1 MAKVAH
7 GALTSTSLQIGGDAL
22 KVGLTVKRKTPSEL
36 RGEQLRQTN
45 IAELVNKSLASSS
58 ASEMDNGL
66 QKPDLPRNPRYIDT
80 RMDGVYPAKKS
91 RFKLLSGKENA
102 KENSSI
108 EQPSSLKKISA
119 LSNLAAKRRQQLSCP
134 ENSVASVDVPK
145 DDVLDAHRTLE
156 KCSQGT
162 FLSVTELSSGGQNLS
177 GLATVDMDKALK
189 GLAAC
194 QAILNIPPESSER
207 FDDLSTGNFCS
218 EFHVTGQK
226 IPLDFTLKTY
236 MRLVSSSSVNWLNR
250 SMMCGMYNGMPQ
262 FTSHLG
268 SSEDPNISSVSQIR
282 LASQVLNSKALHSW
296 IYPQSTLPPSL
307 ISILV
312 SAAADGVEMDFL
324 RKRLGAWEESFRSLY
339 YMFREN
345 VCSIFYVCT
354 SHFVVMFTAA
364 DGSGRSRRSYHAY
377 ISKSTR
383 GLRSSLKE
391 HDVSYSMPLC
401 RSQVEQVTTEDL
413 VELSEIEK
421 HNLGQTRRMNSFSDV
436 DNTPQ
441 SLLAVSGNQ
450 NVHGLYEILLNYRSF
465 LTFLNAV
472 DVPVLYSPVPFQ
484 NAALSAPEVRCM
496 EIKRADHG
504 AALPQGSTLK
514 DGHSMPISCAGLCY
528 SIEIKDSHIP
538 PWIISNICA
547 VMASEGQ
554 SFEASFT
561 TEHTSVGLNI
571 AVGAV
576 CEIADSEATVGENS
590 QEIAFA
596 FGIPEA
602 IVSPYLHS
610 GLVKGLNYCNGS
622 YTVSLS
628 PV

>member
-1 MAKVAH
+1 MAKVAAH

-22 KVGLTVKRKTPSEL
+22 KVGSTVKRKTPSEL
-36 RGEQLRQTN
+36 RGEQLRRAT
-45 IAELVNKSLASSS
+45 IAELANKSLASS

-66 QKPDLPRNPRYIDT
+66 KKPDLPRNTRYIDT
-80 RMDGVYPAKKS
+80 RMDEVYPAKKS

-102 KENSSI
+102 KQENSSI
-108 EQPSSLKKISA
+108 EQPSSVNKISA
-119 LSNLAAKRRQQLSCP
+119 LSNLAAKRRQQLSCHD
-134 ENSVASVDVPK
+134 NSVASVDVPK
-145 DDVLDAHRTLE
+145 DDVPNAHRTLE

-162 FLSVTELSSGGQNLS
+162 FLSVTELSSGGQKLS

-194 QAILNIPPESSER
+194 EAIPNLPPESSER
-207 FDDLSTGNFCS
+207 FDDLSTGSFCS
-218 EFHVTGQK
+218 EFHVTGRK

-236 MRLVSSSSVNWLNR
+236 MRLVSSSSVNRLNR
-250 SMMCGMYNGMPQ
+250 SMMCGTYNGMPQ
-262 FTSHLG
+262 FTSHSG
-268 SSEDPNISSVSQIR
+268 SFEDQNISSASQTR
-282 LASQVLNSKALHSW
+282 LVSQVLDSKALHSW

-307 ISILV
+307 MSMLV

-324 RKRLGAWEESFRSLY
+324 RKRLGTWEESFRSLY
-339 YMFREN
+339 YMFCEN
-345 VCSIFYVCT
+345 VCGVFYVCT

-364 DGSGRSRRSYHAY
+364 DGSGRTRRSYHAY
-377 ISKSTR
+377 ISQSTR

-391 HDVSYSMPLC
+391 HDVSFSMPLC

-421 HNLGQTRRMNSFSDV
+421 HNLGQTRRMNSYCDV

-441 SLLAVSGNQ
+441 SLLAFSGNQ

-504 AALPQGSTLK
+504 VALPLGSTLK
-514 DGHSMPISCAGLCY
+514 DSHPMQSADLCY
-528 SIEIKDSHIP
+528 SVEIKDSRIP
-538 PWIISNICA
+538 PWIISNMCA
-547 VMASEGQ
+547 LMASEGG

-561 TEHTSVGLNI
+561 TEHTSVGLNT
-571 AVGAV
+571 ALGVV

-590 QEIAFA
+590 QEIAYA

-602 IVSPYLHS
+602 IVSPNLHS
-610 GLVKGLNYCNGS
+610 GLVKGLDYCNGS
-622 YTVSLS
+622 YTVHLS

>member
-1 MAKVAH
+1 MAKVAAH
-7 GALTSTSLQIGGDAL
+7 GALTSTSLQIDGDAL
-22 KVGLTVKRKTPSEL
+22 KVGPTVKRKTPSEL

-45 IAELVNKSLASSS
+45 VAELVNKSLASS
-58 ASEMDNGL
+58 EMDNGL
-66 QKPDLPRNPRYIDT
+66 KKLDLERNPRYIDT
-80 RMDGVYPAKKS
+80 RMDEVYPAKKS

-108 EQPSSLKKISA
+108 EQPSSLNKISA

-134 ENSVASVDVPK
+134 QNSIASVDVPK
-145 DDVLDAHRTLE
+145 DDVSNAHQTLE

-162 FLSVTELSSGGQNLS
+162 FLSVTELSSGGQKLS

-189 GLAAC
+189 GLAAYE
-194 QAILNIPPESSER
+194 AIPNILPESSER

-218 EFHVTGQK
+218 EFHVTGQR

-236 MRLVSSSSVNWLNR
+236 MQLVSSSSVNWLNR
-250 SMMCGMYNGMPQ
+250 SMMCGTYNGMPQ
-262 FTSHLG
+262 FTSHYG
-268 SSEDPNISSVSQIR
+268 SEDQNIGSASQTR

-307 ISILV
+307 MSILV

-324 RKRLGAWEESFRSLY
+324 RKRLGSWEESFRSLY
-339 YMFREN
+339 CMFREN

-364 DGSGRSRRSYHAY
+364 DGTGRSRRSYHAY
-377 ISKSTR
+377 ISQSTR

-391 HDVSYSMPLC
+391 HDVSFSMPLC
-401 RSQVEQVTTEDL
+401 HSQVEQVTTEDL
-413 VELSEIEK
+413 IELSEIEK
-421 HNLGQTRRMNSFSDV
+421 HNLGQTRHMNSFSDV

-441 SLLAVSGNQ
+441 SLLAFSGNQ

-465 LTFLNAV
+465 LIFLNAV

-514 DGHSMPISCAGLCY
+514 DGYSMPILSAGLCY

-547 VMASEGQ
+547 LMASEGR
-554 SFEASFT
+554 SFEARY
-561 TEHTSVGLNI
+561 NI
-571 AVGAV
+571 L
-576 CEIADSEATVGENS
+576 S
-590 QEIAFA
+590 
-596 FGIPEA
+596 IPW
-602 IVSPYLHS
+602 IKLLHS
-610 GLVKGLNYCNGS
+610 IRFLNMYSINEFDSYSCECNQ
-622 YTVSLS
+622 
-628 PV
+628 

>member
-1 MAKVAH
+1 MAKVAAH

-22 KVGLTVKRKTPSEL
+22 KVGPTVKRKTPSEL
-36 RGEQLRQTN
+36 REEQLERTN
-45 IAELVNKSLASSS
+45 VAELVYKSLTPS

-66 QKPDLPRNPRYIDT
+66 KKPDLPRNLRYIDT
-80 RMDGVYPAKKS
+80 RMDEVYPAKKS
-91 RFKLLSGKENA
+91 RFNLLLGKENP
-102 KENSSI
+102 KENRSI

-119 LSNLAAKRRQQLSCP
+119 LSNLVTKRRKQLSCP
-134 ENSVASVDVPK
+134 ESSVASVDVPK
-145 DDVLDAHRTLE
+145 DDALNAHRMLE

-194 QAILNIPPESSER
+194 EAILNVPPESSER

-236 MRLVSSSSVNWLNR
+236 MRLVASSSLNWLNR
-250 SMMCGMYNGMPQ
+250 SMMSGTYNGMPQ
-262 FTSHLG
+262 FTPHSGCSDDQNIG
-268 SSEDPNISSVSQIR
+268 SASQTR
-282 LASQVLNSKALHSW
+282 LASQVLDSKALHSW
-296 IYPQSTLPPSL
+296 VYPQSTLPPSL

-324 RKRLGAWEESFRSLY
+324 RKRRRAWEESFRSLY

-354 SHFVVMFTAA
+354 SHFVVMFTSA
-364 DGSGRSRRSYHAY
+364 DGLGRSRSCHAY

-391 HDVSYSMPLC
+391 HDVSFSMPLC
-401 RSQVEQVTTEDL
+401 QSQVEQVTTEDL

-441 SLLAVSGNQ
+441 SLLAFCGNQ

-472 DVPVLYSPVPFQ
+472 DVPVLYSGVPFQ

-504 AALPQGSTLK
+504 TALPQGSTLK
-514 DGHSMPISCAGLCY
+514 DSHSMTISSAGLTY
-528 SIEIKDSHIP
+528 GLEIKASHIP

-547 VMASEGQ
+547 LIASEGR

-571 AVGAV
+571 ALGAV

-590 QEIAFA
+590 QEMAYA

-610 GLVKGLNYCNGS
+610 GLVKGLSYCNGS

>member
-1 MAKVAH
+1 MMKVAAH
-7 GALTSTSLQIGGDAL
+7 GGLSSTSLQIGGDAL
-22 KVGLTVKRKTPSEL
+22 KVVPTVKRKTPSEL
-36 RGEQLRQTN
+36 RGEQLQRTN
-45 IAELVNKSLASSS
+45 VAELVNKSLAP
-58 ASEMDNGL
+58 SEMDNGFK
-66 QKPDLPRNPRYIDT
+66 KPDPPRNPRYIDT
-80 RMDGVYPAKKS
+80 RVDEVYPAKKS
-91 RFKLLSGKENA
+91 RFKMLSGKENA

-108 EQPSSLKKISA
+108 EQPSSLKKISS

-134 ENSVASVDVPK
+134 ENSVATVDVPK
-145 DDVLDAHRTLE
+145 DDVPSAHRTLE
-156 KCSQGT
+156 KCNQGT
-162 FLSVTELSSGGQNLS
+162 FLSVTELSSGGQKLS

-189 GLAAC
+189 GLAASE
-194 QAILNIPPESSER
+194 AIPNIPPESSER

-236 MRLVSSSSVNWLNR
+236 MRLVSSSSMNWLNS
-250 SMMCGMYNGMPQ
+250 SMMCGTYNGMPQ
-262 FTSHLG
+262 LTSHSG
-268 SSEDPNISSVSQIR
+268 SSEDQNISSASQTI

-307 ISILV
+307 MSILV
-312 SAAADGVEMDFL
+312 SAAANGVEMDFL
-324 RKRLGAWEESFRSLY
+324 RKRLQAWEESFRSLY

-345 VCSIFYVCT
+345 VCSVFYVCT
-354 SHFVVMFTAA
+354 SHFVVMFTAT
-364 DGSGRSRRSYHAY
+364 DISGRSRSYHAY
-377 ISKSTR
+377 ISQSTR

-391 HDVSYSMPLC
+391 HDVSFSMPLC

-441 SLLAVSGNQ
+441 SLLAFSGNQ

-472 DVPVLYSPVPFQ
+472 DVPVLYSPLPFQ
-484 NAALSAPEVRCM
+484 HAALSAPEVRCM
-496 EIKRADHG
+496 EIKSADHS

-514 DGHSMPISCAGLCY
+514 DGHSMPISSAGLCY
-528 SIEIKDSHIP
+528 SVEIKGSHIP
-538 PWIISNICA
+538 PWIISNICTL
-547 VMASEGQ
+547 MASEGQ
-554 SFEASFT
+554 SFETSFT

-571 AVGAV
+571 ALGAV

-590 QEIAFA
+590 QEIAYD
-596 FGIPEA
+596 FGIPES
-602 IVSPYLHS
+602 IVSPYLQS
-610 GLVKGLNYCNGS
+610 GFLKGLNYCKGS
-622 YTVSLS
+622 YTVLLS
-628 PV
+628 PL

>member
-1 MAKVAH
+1 MAKVAAH
-7 GALTSTSLQIGGDAL
+7 GALASTSLQIGGDAL
-22 KVGLTVKRKTPSEL
+22 KLGSTVKRKTPSEL
-36 RGEQLRQTN
+36 RGEQLKRTN
-45 IAELVNKSLASSS
+45 VEELVNKSLAI
-58 ASEMDNGL
+58 SEMDNGL
-66 QKPDLPRNPRYIDT
+66 KKQDLPRNPRYIDT
-80 RMDGVYPAKKS
+80 RMDEVYPAKKS

-119 LSNLAAKRRQQLSCP
+119 LSTLAAKRRQQLSCP
-134 ENSVASVDVPK
+134 ETSFASVDVPK
-145 DDVLDAHRTLE
+145 DDVTRAPRTLE

-162 FLSVTELSSGGQNLS
+162 FLSVTELSSGGPKLS
-177 GLATVDMDKALK
+177 GLATLDMDKALK

-194 QAILNIPPESSER
+194 EAIPSAPPESLEKC
-207 FDDLSTGNFCS
+207 DDLSPNGSFCS

-250 SMMCGMYNGMPQ
+250 SMMCGTYNGMPQ
-262 FTSHLG
+262 VTSQSG
-268 SSEDPNISSVSQIR
+268 CSEDQNITKASQAR
-282 LASQVLNSKALHSW
+282 LASQALNSRALHSW
-296 IYPQSTLPPSL
+296 IYPQSTLAPSL
-307 ISILV
+307 MSILA
-312 SAAADGVEMDFL
+312 SSAADGAEMDFL
-324 RKRLGAWEESFRSLY
+324 RKRQLAWEDSFRSLY
-339 YMFREN
+339 YMFRQN

-364 DGSGRSRRSYHAY
+364 DGSGRSRRSCHAY
-377 ISKSTR
+377 ISQSTR
-383 GLRSSLKE
+383 GLRSSFKE
-391 HDVSYSMPLC
+391 HDVSFSMPLC

-421 HNLGQTRRMNSFSDV
+421 HNLGQTRRMNSLSDV

-441 SLLAVSGNQ
+441 SLLAFTGND
-450 NVHGLYEILLNYRSF
+450 NVHGLFEILLNYRSF

-484 NAALSAPEVRCM
+484 NAALSAPEIRCM

-504 AALPQGSTLK
+504 AALPKGFTLR
-514 DGHSMPISCAGLCY
+514 DGDFRPISSTGLCY
-528 SIEIKDSHIP
+528 SVEIKDSHIP
-538 PWIISNICA
+538 PWIISNICDL
-547 VMASEGQ
+547 MASEGR

-571 AVGAV
+571 ALATA
-576 CEIADSEATVGENS
+576 CEKADSEATVAEDS
-590 QEIAFA
+590 QETAYA
-596 FGIPEA
+596 FGIPKVV
-602 IVSPYLHS
+602 VSPYLLA
-610 GLVKGLNYCNGS
+610 GLLKGLNYCNGS
-622 YTVSLS
+622 YAVSLS

>member
-1 MAKVAH
+1 MAKVAAH
-7 GALTSTSLQIGGDAL
+7 GALASTSLQIGGDAL
-22 KVGLTVKRKTPSEL
+22 KLGSTVKRKTPSEL
-36 RGEQLRQTN
+36 RGEQLKRTN
-45 IAELVNKSLASSS
+45 VEELVNKSLAI
-58 ASEMDNGL
+58 SEMDNGL
-66 QKPDLPRNPRYIDT
+66 KKQDLPRNPRYIDT
-80 RMDGVYPAKKS
+80 RMDEVYPAKKS

-119 LSNLAAKRRQQLSCP
+119 LSTLAAKRRQQLSCP
-134 ENSVASVDVPK
+134 ETSFASVDVPK
-145 DDVLDAHRTLE
+145 DDVTRAPRTLE

-162 FLSVTELSSGGQNLS
+162 FLSVTELSSGGPKLS
-177 GLATVDMDKALK
+177 GLATLDMDKALK

-194 QAILNIPPESSER
+194 EAIPSAPPESLEKC
-207 FDDLSTGNFCS
+207 DDLSPNGSFCS

-236 MRLVSSSSVNWLNR
+236 MLLVSSSSVNWLNR
-250 SMMCGMYNGMPQ
+250 SMMCGTYNGMPQ
-262 FTSHLG
+262 VTSQSG
-268 SSEDPNISSVSQIR
+268 CSEDQNITKASQAR
-282 LASQVLNSKALHSW
+282 LASQALNSRALHSW

-307 ISILV
+307 MSILA
-312 SAAADGVEMDFL
+312 SSAADGAEMDFL
-324 RKRLGAWEESFRSLY
+324 RKRQLAWEDSFRSLY
-339 YMFREN
+339 YMFRQN

-364 DGSGRSRRSYHAY
+364 DGSGRSRRSCHAY
-377 ISKSTR
+377 ISQSTR
-383 GLRSSLKE
+383 GLRSSFKE
-391 HDVSYSMPLC
+391 HDVSFSMPLC

-421 HNLGQTRRMNSFSDV
+421 HNLGQTRRMNSLSDV

-441 SLLAVSGNQ
+441 SLLAFTGND
-450 NVHGLYEILLNYRSF
+450 NVHGLFEILLNYRSF

-484 NAALSAPEVRCM
+484 NAALSAPEIRCM

-504 AALPQGSTLK
+504 AALPKGFTLR
-514 DGHSMPISCAGLCY
+514 DGDFRPISSTGLCY
-528 SIEIKDSHIP
+528 SVEIKDSHIP
-538 PWIISNICA
+538 PWIISNICDL
-547 VMASEGQ
+547 MASEGR

-571 AVGAV
+571 ALATA
-576 CEIADSEATVGENS
+576 CEKADSEATVAEDS
-590 QEIAFA
+590 QETAYA
-596 FGIPEA
+596 FGIPKVV
-602 IVSPYLHS
+602 VSPYLLA
-610 GLVKGLNYCNGS
+610 GLLKGLNYCNGS
-622 YTVSLS
+622 YAVSLS